1 MQIVWPS
8 TDTLPSYVLAL
19 ERGWSPN
26 NLRADAGQEE
36 VVQIEAGFTALSSDI
51 AL

>member
-26 NLRADAGQEE
+26 NLRAEAGPEE
-36 VVQIEAGFTALSSDI
+36 VVQIEAGFTALTSDI